1 MDLNCRT
8 FADRL
13 DEYLE
18 GALAHPA
25 YDAAATHLQRCAACQ
40 RRVAHT
46 QALRAALRTLP
57 APAPRSGFF
66 EEALARA
73 QGPRSTRRSGWAY
86 LTGAA
91 LAASLALWIGAG
103 RLPLWVHTPAPK
115 PIGVTIALH
124 ETRTVQLAFNAERD
138 LPQARLRITLPEGIE
153 LKGFPGQREVSWQT
167 NIARGANLLSLPLTA
182 LSASGGSLLARLE
195 HGDRSTELTV
205 PLHVTAAAHTSALP
219 AMSAVVGERESIFKE
234 TTDA

>member
-1 MDLNCRT
+1 MDFNCRT

-18 GALAHPA
+18 GALAHSV
-25 YDAAATHLQRCAACQ
+25 YDAAAAHLQRCTACQ
-40 RRVAHT
+40 RRIARA

-66 EEALARA
+66 DEALARA
-73 QGPRSTRRSGWAY
+73 QGAHGPRRRGWMYVA
-86 LTGAA
+86 GAA

-103 RLPLWVHTPAPK
+103 RLPLGMHTPATK
-115 PIGVTIALH
+115 SIGVTIALH
-124 ETRTVQLAFNAERD
+124 ETRTLQLAFNAERD
-138 LPQARLRITLPEGIE
+138 LPQARLHIMLPEGVEI
-153 LKGFPGQREVSWQT
+153 KGFPGQREVSWQT

-182 LSASGGSLLARLE
+182 LSASGGTLLARLE

-205 PLHVTAAAHTSALP
+205 SLHVTAAAHTSALP
-219 AMSAVVGERESIFKE
+219 AASAAVGERESIFKE
-234 TTDA
+234 MTDA

>member
-1 MDLNCRT
+1 MNNCHI
-8 FADRL
+8 FLDRL

-18 GALAHPA
+18 GALADSA
-25 YDAAATHLQRCAACQ
+25 YDAAAAHLQHCAACQ
-40 RRVAHT
+40 RRVARA
-46 QALRAALRTLP
+46 QALRAALRSVP
-57 APAPRSGFF
+57 VPAPRSGFF
-66 EEALARA
+66 DQALARA
-73 QGPRSTRRSGWAY
+73 HGPNRARRTGWMY

-103 RLPLWVHTPAPK
+103 RLPLSLNTAGPK

-138 LPQARLRITLPEGIE
+138 LPQARLRIRLPEGVE

-182 LSASGGSLLARLE
+182 LSASGGTLLARLE

-205 PLHVTAAAHTSALP
+205 PLHVTATAHSSALP
-219 AMSAVVGERESIFKE
+219 AASAAAGERESSLKE
-234 TTDA
+234 MTDA